1 MAKHLR
7 LGSPKAA
14 RLLVIAV
21 VVLAGLSVSGL
32 ALANQGDPDKVLTVD
47 NPNVSCA
54 SPVAGPKVEGNLG
67 TTISFSAGA
76 PIDFV
81 TVKSGQGAVVVSAT
95 FDTTSGTITLSKDVS
110 NYVVWTCPPAT
121 TTSGATTTTAGATTT
136 SGATTTT
143 AGATTTSGATTTTA
157 GATTTTVKPTTTT
170 GATTT
175 TVKPTTTTGA
185 TTTTAK
191 PTTTTARAPPTSGAT
206 TTTAGATTTSGATT
220 TTAKPT
226 TTSEAT
232 TTTSAAGGVSSTRPG
247 GGALPFTG
255 AASLPMLFGAL
266 ALLGLGAASV
276 FAGRWRRRA

>member
-1 MAKHLR
+1 MAKHVR
-7 LGSPKAA
+7 LGNPKAA

-67 TTISFSAGA
+67 TTITFSAGA

-81 TVKSGQGAVVVSAT
+81 TVKSGKGAVVVSAT

-121 TTSGATTTTAGATTT
+121 TTSGATTTTA
-136 SGATTTT
+136 
-143 AGATTTSGATTTTA
+143 
-157 GATTTTVKPTTTT
+157 KPTTTT

-175 TVKPTTTTGA
+175 TSVV
-185 TTTTAK
+185 
-191 PTTTTARAPPTSGAT
+191 
-206 TTTAGATTTSGATT
+206 
-220 TTAKPT
+220 
-226 TTSEAT
+226 
-232 TTTSAAGGVSSTRPG
+232 GGVSSTRPG

-255 AASLPMLFGAL
+255 AASLPMLFGAI
-266 ALLGLGAASV
+266 ALLGLGTASV

>member
-1 MAKHLR
+1 MAKHVR

-81 TVKSGQGAVVVSAT
+81 TVKSGKGAVVVSAT

-143 AGATTTSGATTTTA
+143 A
-157 GATTTTVKPTTTT
+157 
-170 GATTT
+170 
-175 TVKPTTTTGA
+175 KPTTTTGA
-185 TTTTAK
+185 TTTTAVV
-191 PTTTTARAPPTSGAT
+191 
-206 TTTAGATTTSGATT
+206 
-220 TTAKPT
+220 
-226 TTSEAT
+226 
-232 TTTSAAGGVSSTRPG
+232 GGVSSTRPG

-266 ALLGLGAASV
+266 ALLGLGTASV

>member
-1 MAKHLR
+1 MAKHVR

-81 TVKSGQGAVVVSAT
+81 TVKSGEGAVVVSAT

-143 AGATTTSGATTTTA
+143 AKPTTTSGATTTTS
-157 GATTTTVKPTTTT
+157 V
-170 GATTT
+170 
-175 TVKPTTTTGA
+175 V
-185 TTTTAK
+185 
-191 PTTTTARAPPTSGAT
+191 
-206 TTTAGATTTSGATT
+206 
-220 TTAKPT
+220 
-226 TTSEAT
+226 
-232 TTTSAAGGVSSTRPG
+232 GGVSSTRPG

-255 AASLPMLFGAL
+255 AASLPMLFGAI
-266 ALLGLGAASV
+266 ALLGLGTASV

>member
-1 MAKHLR
+1 MAKHVR
-7 LGSPKAA
+7 PGNPKAA

-67 TTISFSAGA
+67 TTITFSAGA

-81 TVKSGQGAVVVSAT
+81 TVKSGKGAVVVSAT

-143 AGATTTSGATTTTA
+143 A
-157 GATTTTVKPTTTT
+157 
-170 GATTT
+170 
-175 TVKPTTTTGA
+175 KPTTTTGA
-185 TTTTAK
+185 TTTTAVV
-191 PTTTTARAPPTSGAT
+191 
-206 TTTAGATTTSGATT
+206 
-220 TTAKPT
+220 
-226 TTSEAT
+226 
-232 TTTSAAGGVSSTRPG
+232 GGVSSTRPG

-266 ALLGLGAASV
+266 ALLGLGTASV

>member
-1 MAKHLR
+1 MAKHVR
-7 LGSPKAA
+7 LGNPKAA

-67 TTISFSAGA
+67 TTITFSAGA

-81 TVKSGQGAVVVSAT
+81 TVKSGKGAVVVSAT

-143 AGATTTSGATTTTA
+143 A
-157 GATTTTVKPTTTT
+157 
-170 GATTT
+170 
-175 TVKPTTTTGA
+175 KPTTTTGA
-185 TTTTAK
+185 TTTTAVV
-191 PTTTTARAPPTSGAT
+191 
-206 TTTAGATTTSGATT
+206 
-220 TTAKPT
+220 
-226 TTSEAT
+226 
-232 TTTSAAGGVSSTRPG
+232 GGVSSTRPG

-266 ALLGLGAASV
+266 ALLGLGTASV

>member
-1 MAKHLR
+1 MAKHVR

-67 TTISFSAGA
+67 TTITFSAGA

-81 TVKSGQGAVVVSAT
+81 TVKSGKGAVVVSAA

-143 AGATTTSGATTTTA
+143 A
-157 GATTTTVKPTTTT
+157 
-170 GATTT
+170 
-175 TVKPTTTTGA
+175 KPTTTTGA
-185 TTTTAK
+185 TTTTAVV
-191 PTTTTARAPPTSGAT
+191 
-206 TTTAGATTTSGATT
+206 
-220 TTAKPT
+220 
-226 TTSEAT
+226 
-232 TTTSAAGGVSSTRPG
+232 GGVSSTRPG

-266 ALLGLGAASV
+266 ALLGLGTASV

>member
-1 MAKHLR
+1 MAKHVR

-81 TVKSGQGAVVVSAT
+81 TVKSGKGAVVVSAT

-110 NYVVWTCPPAT
+110 SYVVWTC
-121 TTSGATTTTAGATTT
+121 ATTTT
-136 SGATTTT
+136 
-143 AGATTTSGATTTTA
+143 
-157 GATTTTVKPTTTT
+157 
-170 GATTT
+170 
-175 TVKPTTTTGA
+175 
-185 TTTTAK
+185 
-191 PTTTTARAPPTSGAT
+191 
-206 TTTAGATTTSGATT
+206 
-220 TTAKPT
+220 
-226 TTSEAT
+226 
-232 TTTSAAGGVSSTRPG
+232 
-247 GGALPFTG
+247 
-255 AASLPMLFGAL
+255 
-266 ALLGLGAASV
+266 
-276 FAGRWRRRA
+276 

>member
-1 MAKHLR
+1 MAKHVR

-14 RLLVIAV
+14 RIFVIAV

-54 SPVAGPKVEGNLG
+54 SPVAGPTVEGNLG

-81 TVKSGQGAVVVSAT
+81 TVKSGEGAVVVSAT

-121 TTSGATTTTAGATTT
+121 TPSGATTT
-136 SGATTTT
+136 SGATS
-143 AGATTTSGATTTTA
+143 TS

-185 TTTTAK
+185 TTTTVK
-191 PTTTTARAPPTSGAT
+191 PTTTT
-206 TTTAGATTTSGATT
+206 
-220 TTAKPT
+220 
-226 TTSEAT
+226 
-232 TTTSAAGGVSSTRPG
+232 
-247 GGALPFTG
+247 
-255 AASLPMLFGAL
+255 
-266 ALLGLGAASV
+266 
-276 FAGRWRRRA
+276 

>member
-157 GATTTTVKPTTTT
+157 GATTT
-170 GATTT
+170 
-175 TVKPTTTTGA
+175 
-185 TTTTAK
+185 
-191 PTTTTARAPPTSGAT
+191 
-206 TTTAGATTTSGATT
+206 SGATT

>member
-14 RLLVIAV
+14 RIFVIAM

-81 TVKSGQGAVVVSAT
+81 TVKSGKGAVVVSAQ
-95 FDTTSGTITLSKDVS
+95 FDTTSGQITLSKDVS

-121 TTSGATTTTAGATTT
+121 TTSGATTTTVKPTTTTSATTTTARPTTT

-143 AGATTTSGATTTTA
+143 SGATTTTSGATTTT
-157 GATTTTVKPTTTT
+157 
-170 GATTT
+170 
-175 TVKPTTTTGA
+175 
-185 TTTTAK
+185 
-191 PTTTTARAPPTSGAT
+191 SG
-206 TTTAGATTTSGATT
+206 
-220 TTAKPT
+220 
-226 TTSEAT
+226 
-232 TTTSAAGGVSSTRPG
+232 
-247 GGALPFTG
+247 
-255 AASLPMLFGAL
+255 
-266 ALLGLGAASV
+266 
-276 FAGRWRRRA
+276 

>member
-1 MAKHLR
+1 MAKHVR

-67 TTISFSAGA
+67 TTITFSAGA

-81 TVKSGQGAVVVSAT
+81 TVKSGKGAVVVSAT

-121 TTSGATTTTAGATTT
+121 TTSGATTTT
-136 SGATTTT
+136 S
-143 AGATTTSGATTTTA
+143 
-157 GATTTTVKPTTTT
+157 V
-170 GATTT
+170 
-175 TVKPTTTTGA
+175 V
-185 TTTTAK
+185 
-191 PTTTTARAPPTSGAT
+191 
-206 TTTAGATTTSGATT
+206 
-220 TTAKPT
+220 
-226 TTSEAT
+226 
-232 TTTSAAGGVSSTRPG
+232 GGVSSTRPG

-266 ALLGLGAASV
+266 ALLGLGTASV